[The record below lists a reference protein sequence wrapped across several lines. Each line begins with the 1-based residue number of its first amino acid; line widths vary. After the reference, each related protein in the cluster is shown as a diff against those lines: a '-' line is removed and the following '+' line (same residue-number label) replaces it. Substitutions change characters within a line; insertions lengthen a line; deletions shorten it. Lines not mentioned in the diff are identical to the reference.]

1 MENEQDNTEES
12 IQIKDFNRKI
22 TVNENDLIP
31 IDDIV
36 EETYAITYKNLLTQ
50 IKKDTFY
57 KGIEDFK
64 QVIREII
71 SKELLEYESHVEK
84 MYIKTISKLI
94 GLKNETNKITLDDVL
109 KKIKEILIQNINQA
123 GDNISSS
130 KISIYNPQRRD
141 FELIGFQTFID
152 KLKQIFT
159 EITNLNNLKTQTEK
173 ILEQLKQITSIAN
186 NINISYLK
194 SYELESKLQSII
206 PEMPE
211 YKYPNMELEFLAFN
225 PTNKQLYRLALEY
238 SYLKGIPDDFQYW
251 GIKPTPDVYYSY
263 NEFHNKLLKIEI
275 TGEKV
280 ELRFPRNFKE
290 QNIYL
295 QIMLA
300 LKGDKY
306 PNSTMTK
313 IIYLRFSENSNASQY
328 NIIYSY
334 SGKQHNTTINLLDGW
349 YRLRSYIYNN
359 DENQDVPHLLK
370 L

>member
-36 EETYAITYKNLLTQ
+36 EETYAITYKNLLIQ
-50 IKKDTFY
+50 IQKDTFY
-57 KGIEDFK
+57 RGIEYFK

-71 SKELLEYESHVEK
+71 SKELLEYESHVDK

-123 GDNISSS
+123 GDNINSS
-130 KISIYNPQRRD
+130 KISIYNPQRQD
-141 FELIGFQTFID
+141 FELIRFQTFID
-152 KLKQIFT
+152 KLKQIFA
-159 EITNLNNLKTQTEK
+159 EITNLNNLKNQTDN
-173 ILEQLKQITSIAN
+173 ILAQIKQITSITN
-186 NINISYLK
+186 NINTSYLK
-194 SYELESKLQSII
+194 NYELESKLKSII

-211 YKYPNMELEFLAFN
+211 YKYPNMELEFLAFH
-225 PTNKQLYRLALEY
+225 PTNKQLYRLGIEY
-238 SYLKGIPDDFQYW
+238 RYLKGIPNDFQYW
-251 GIKPTPDVYYSY
+251 NIQPTHDAYYTLK
-263 NEFHNKLLKIEI
+263 EFYDKLLKIEI

-280 ELRFPRNFKE
+280 ELRFPRHYKE

-300 LKGDKY
+300 LTRDKY
-306 PNSTMTK
+306 PNNTMTK

-334 SGKQHNTTINLLDGW
+334 TGKQHNTTITLLDGW
-349 YRLRSYIYNN
+349 YKLKSYIYNN
-359 DENQDVPHLLK
+359 DTNQDVPHLLK